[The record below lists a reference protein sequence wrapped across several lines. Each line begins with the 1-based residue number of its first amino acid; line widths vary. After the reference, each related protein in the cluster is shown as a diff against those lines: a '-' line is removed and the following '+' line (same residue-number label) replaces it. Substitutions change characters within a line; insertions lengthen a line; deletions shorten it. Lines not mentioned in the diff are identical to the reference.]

1 MSSDQSLIDFAILP
15 QQQLQNYEKTIDEQ
29 KEAIDKLKAEIQSL
43 TNSKNDNSEPVSSE
57 DVKNP
62 NDDADTEGVEA
73 EAEEDQ
79 KSPPPPPIKVE
90 KDSDPEISQPS
101 ELVKETKKIDIGKN
115 FNKKCLAQQL
125 KHKLSDTSY
134 VQPSNIDALVAAAV
148 SSAAKKP
155 IANEKEFY
163 EAIKSNHLISLIKCK
178 SKFDQYIRPSFFK
191 I

>member
-43 TNSKNDNSEPVSSE
+43 NNSKNENSEPLSSE
-57 DVKNP
+57 DVNNP
-62 NDDADTEGVEA
+62 NDDAGMEEVEA
-73 EAEEDQ
+73 EVEEDK
-79 KSPPPPPIKVE
+79 KSPPPIKVE

>member
-43 TNSKNDNSEPVSSE
+43 SNSKNDNSEPLSSE

-62 NDDADTEGVEA
+62 NDDADMEEVEA
-73 EAEEDQ
+73 EADED
-79 KSPPPPPIKVE
+79 KRSPPTPPTKVD
-90 KDSDPEISQPS
+90 KDSDPEFSPPS
-101 ELVKETKKIDIGKN
+101 EPVKEAKKIDIGKN

-125 KHKLSDTSY
+125 KHKLSDTNY

-148 SSAAKKP
+148 SSAAKKT

-163 EAIKSNHLISLIKCK
+163 EAIKSNHLISLVKCK
-178 SKFDQYIRPSFFK
+178 SKFDHYIRPSFFK